1 MRRNPQYKIHHFD
14 PFCGDIMRK
23 WATNMTWRA
32 APHDFVPMEIA
43 PGHLCPIH
51 IFSWLDATPVAKDSN
66 TKQSKLDQEI
76 FTPHDKTHFLSIPY
90 TYRGFIIGFHQK
102 TWVVKLRFMEYQL
115 GHAKMDFFWYWITG
129 WWFQPL
135 WKILVRRD
143 DYSQLN
149 GKMKFMFQTTNQ
161 TSH

>member
-1 MRRNPQYKIHHFD
+1 
-14 PFCGDIMRK
+14 
-23 WATNMTWRA
+23 
-32 APHDFVPMEIA
+32 
-43 PGHLCPIH
+43 
-51 IFSWLDATPVAKDSN
+51 
-66 TKQSKLDQEI
+66 
-76 FTPHDKTHFLSIPY
+76 LSIPY